1 MASQRHK
8 IEQQYVAS
16 NGETV
21 DMPGWGGY
29 QLDAMGYGG
38 VNVTLE
44 STAAGADL
52 LVARSVDVN

>member
-21 DMPGWGGY
+21 DMPGWGY
-29 QLDAMGYGG
+29 QLDAMAT
-38 VNVTLE
+38 VV
-44 STAAGADL
+44 
-52 LVARSVDVN
+52 